1 MKRRITSLAVIIL
14 SVVCMV
20 FATSCFG
27 FFIDTD
33 GNDAE
38 DNFVKLLDS
47 LQSGDHS
54 KIKALFAP
62 NKIADIEDFDEDIED
77 LLGYYKGEY
86 LSYKSGGLGTFQDKH
101 YDYVTKYYNMSY
113 DVTTTE
119 DVYRF
124 GIIWYVE
131 YTVDKDNVGIW
142 SLSIIRLDDD
152 TDPKASYRGDG
163 SQTPGINIGR
173 IHVLRYL
180 ENMVE
185 CLENGTPADFKAL
198 LAPNKTG
205 GIETIDSD
213 IEELYE
219 FFVGTYKTRTF
230 KTPILYSSKNGSE
243 VINYYD
249 MTFVVETW
257 ANFSVDQSVNRYGL
271 AIRWCVEDTTDAG
284 NVGIWSLYITEY
296 HDDIH
301 DNPYWGDGMWTNG
314 INIVRESNAEA

>member
-1 MKRRITSLAVIIL
+1 MKRRIIKIAVIIL
-14 SVVCMV
+14 SVVCMI

-27 FFIDTD
+27 FFFDTD
-33 GNDAE
+33 ENDANKKKVE
-38 DNFVKLLDS
+38 LLDS

-62 NKIADIEDFDEDIED
+62 NKIADINDFDEDIDE
-77 LLGYYKGEY
+77 LLSYYKGEY
-86 LSYKSGGLGTFQDKH
+86 LSFEKGGPMTLTDKH
-101 YDYVTKYYNMSY
+101 YGEVIKYYDMSF

-119 DVYRF
+119 DKYRF
-124 GIIWYVE
+124 SIIWCVKC
-131 YTVDKDNVGIW
+131 TFDKDNVGIW
-142 SLSIIRLDDD
+142 SLNIIRFDDD
-152 TDPKASYRGDG
+152 ADPKASYRGDG

-173 IHVLRYL
+173 IHVLQYL

-185 CLENGTPADFKAL
+185 CLETGTPQDFKAL

-249 MTFVVETW
+249 MTFTVDT
-257 ANFSVDQSVNRYGL
+257 SVTQYSL
-271 AIRWCVEDTTDAG
+271 AIRWCVEDTTDIG
-284 NVGIWSLYITEY
+284 NVGIWSLYITEC
-296 HDDIH
+296 DE
-301 DNPYWGDGMWTNG
+301 NAWKEAYWGDGLWTNG
-314 INIVRESNAEA
+314 INIVREINAES